1 MKIALIT
8 DTHFGA
14 RNDNIFFDEYFY
26 KFYEGIFFPYLQQH
40 GIKNCIHLGDVMDRR
55 KFVSYRT
62 AKNFRE
68 RFLLPFNTLEIDLHM
83 LVGNHDI
90 YFKNTNDI
98 NSLQE
103 LIGQEQRRFKIYPEA
118 ETVEFDGLPILMLPW
133 INPQNEIYSFG
144 MIDETPATICM
155 SHLELKGFEMH
166 GGHVSENGYDKKDFT
181 KFDTVFSGHFHKK
194 SDDGQVFYLG
204 TPYQMTWSDYGCP
217 KGFHIFDTE
226 TRELTRIEN
235 NLNIFQKIY
244 YDDSMR
250 DYDDHDFTQYA
261 EKYVKLIVVNKK
273 DLYQFDKFTEKL
285 LKADAHDVK
294 IVEDFSELNAN
305 NVSDEIVE
313 GTQDTMTILN
323 RYIEDLPIDL
333 NKKRLKYIMKS
344 LYTEAQDLEL

>member
-1 MKIALIT
+1 
-8 DTHFGA
+8 
-14 RNDNIFFDEYFY
+14 
-26 KFYEGIFFPYLQQH
+26 
-40 GIKNCIHLGDVMDRR
+40 
-55 KFVSYRT
+55 
-62 AKNFRE
+62 
-68 RFLLPFNTLEIDLHM
+68 M